1 MTCQYFRSLLDD
13 FADRELSP
21 PIDDSVRAHVAVCS
35 ACRAE
40 FEELTRLRELL
51 AGMSAPEPEPVYWQ
65 EAADLILART
75 TGAERIVDITT
86 EAERSSRERT
96 SFYRSLVAVAASLIV
111 FFGSLVV
118 GSLGDF
124 GDHPPLAVS
133 GEGETVTHAVS
144 TQTPSGGG
152 YIAPDEQNLIA
163 GTLVLVGTPGMFA
176 SSSSMA
182 IALGM
187 DLGR

>member
-21 PIDDSVRAHVAVCS
+21 PIDDSVRAHVSVCS
-35 ACRAE
+35 ACRADL
-40 FEELTRLRELL
+40 EELTRLRELL
-51 AGMSAPEPEPVYWQ
+51 AGISSPEPEPGYWQ

-75 TGAERIVDITT
+75 TGAERIIDITT
-86 EAERSSRERT
+86 EVERSSRERT
-96 SFYRSLVAVAASLIV
+96 SFYHSLVAVAASLVV

-124 GDHPPLAVS
+124 RDRQHLAV
-133 GEGETVTHAVS
+133 GGKDETVTLAVS

-176 SSSSMA
+176 SSSSLA

-187 DLGR
+187 DQGR

>member
-21 PIDDSVRAHVAVCS
+21 PIDDSVRAHVSVCS
-35 ACRAE
+35 ACRADL
-40 FEELTRLRELL
+40 EELTRLRELL
-51 AGMSAPEPEPVYWQ
+51 AGISSPEPE
-65 EAADLILART
+65 
-75 TGAERIVDITT
+75 AERIIDITT
-86 EAERSSRERT
+86 EVERSSRERT
-96 SFYRSLVAVAASLIV
+96 SFYHSLVAVAASLVV

-124 GDHPPLAVS
+124 RDRQHLAV
-133 GEGETVTHAVS
+133 GGKDETVTLAVS

-176 SSSSMA
+176 SSSSLA

-187 DLGR
+187 DQGR

>member
-13 FADRELSP
+13 FVDRELSP
-21 PIDDSVRAHVAVCS
+21 PIDDSVRAHVSACS

-40 FEELTRLRELL
+40 LEELTRLRKLL
-51 AGMSAPEPEPVYWQ
+51 VGMSSPEPEPGYWQ

-75 TGAERIVDITT
+75 TEAESIIDITT
-86 EAERSSRERT
+86 QVERSSRERA

-124 GDHPPLAVS
+124 RDRQHFAVS
-133 GEGETVTHAVS
+133 GKGETVTLAVS

-163 GTLVLVGTPGMFA
+163 GTLLLVGTPGMFA

-187 DLGR
+187 DQGR